1 VSAALSPSSRLISL
15 LRLSKTV
22 LTMATKGDM
31 QQGLDGFTELSQVEA
46 ALEVDNVSAPIA
58 AYSRG
63 KKLSVAVLG
72 VAAVIFGTA
81 LAAKHFGTE
90 GSKFVDYVPFSH
102 PAFVNYVATDVHPDY
117 ALFPRQC
124 DPAIVLDVCQR
135 LNEETVE
142 FYGSALD
149 TNVNYVHALEISQAF
164 SVAKSSVVD
173 LFHRLDLKNKGDV
186 LLHPNSFAVSCQEL
200 CEALVGSFPEKDL
213 PGRSDVGCYKS
224 PVTHKVVCN
233 QDVSEAAINR
243 IMFST
248 PAADEKGD
256 YLETG
261 AMKQF
266 NKGGAGSHQ
275 QMDDKALKDAMSP
288 SAMEFGEIEALTY
301 PEISFHVLKVTVINL
316 FRIYPKLE
324 SSVLDETG
332 LSKFIG
338 QSKEP
343 NLGGRRLLSSSDTC
357 NYAKDGGCDE
367 PTYCAAGTDCTDC
380 NTCHIDLSAGWK
392 ETTLQLAVK
401 AKAYVSTA
409 LKNMN
414 GRHIDHIVTKWFG
427 NYLDYPT
434 RQEIKRVLVGI
445 DELLGNVNYEYPGD
459 QCQANTYAYVYQQA
473 PWNKNANGQYIF
485 HLCDVYIRANEGEK
499 IETLTHEGSHHL
511 TMQTDDAKYKSQTM
525 YGRALCE
532 EVAKACATGDQRY
545 CTKAR
550 TNADSYCYF
559 INDAALANG
568 AVAKTSSP
576 TNLNTAL
583 QSGQASSGGA
593 VTEVAGADGMFAS
606 LR

>member
-1 VSAALSPSSRLISL
+1 
-15 LRLSKTV
+15 
-22 LTMATKGDM
+22 MATKGDM
-31 QQGLDGFTELSQVEA
+31 QAELNGFAQLSQVEA
-46 ALEVDNVSAPIA
+46 ALEVDDVPAPIA

-81 LAAKHFGTE
+81 LAAKHFGSTE

-102 PAFVNYVATDVHPDY
+102 PAFVNYVATDVHPDFVD
-117 ALFPRQC
+117 FPQQC
-124 DPAIVLDVCQR
+124 DPAIVLNVCQR

-173 LFHRLDLKNKGDV
+173 LFHHLDLKNHGDV
-186 LLHPNSFAVSCQEL
+186 HLHPNSFAVSCQEL

-224 PVTHKVVCN
+224 PLTHKVVCN

-243 IMFST
+243 IVFST

-261 AMKQF
+261 VMNQL
-266 NKGGAGSHQ
+266 NKGKPGSHAQ
-275 QMDDKALKDAMSP
+275 FDDKALSDAMSP
-288 SAMEFGEIEALTY
+288 SAGEFAEIEALTY
-301 PEISFHVLKVTVINL
+301 PHISYHVLKVTVINL

-324 SSVLDETG
+324 SSVVAESG
-332 LSKFIG
+332 LTKFLG
-338 QSKEP
+338 QSREP
-343 NLGGRRLLSSSDTC
+343 SGGARQLLSNSDTC
-357 NYAKDGGCDE
+357 SYANDGGCDE
-367 PTYCAAGTDCTDC
+367 PTYCTAGTDCTDC
-380 NTCHIDLSAGWK
+380 NTCHIDPSEGWK

-414 GRHIDHIVTKWFG
+414 GRQIPNVVTKWFG
-427 NYLDYPT
+427 NNFDYPT
-434 RQEIKRVLVGI
+434 RQEIKRILVGI
-445 DELLGNVNYEYPGD
+445 DELLGNVDYQYPGD
-459 QCQANTYAYVYQQA
+459 RCQANTYAYVYQQA
-473 PWNKNANGQYIF
+473 PWNKNAHGQYIF
-485 HLCDVYIRANEGEK
+485 HLCDVYLRAGEGEK

-511 TMQTDDAKYKSQTM
+511 TMQTDDSKNNGATM
-525 YGRALCE
+525 YGRPVCE
-532 EVAKACATGDQRY
+532 KVAKACAAGDQAS
-545 CTKAR
+545 CTLAR
-550 TNADSYCYF
+550 TNADTYCYF

-568 AVAKTSSP
+568 AVAATAAP

-583 QSGQASSGGA
+583 QTGQAASGA
-593 VTEVAGADGMFAS
+593 PVAEVPSTGGLMAS